1 MLKNTTKTIKF
12 SLSKIRIFLLIL
24 IFQLMYYKLLLS
36 HHKIYSP
43 IVEEGRQS
51 FEWRGH
57 FDVDDRVEK
66 NKAHHHVLETE
77 YSYLKKAASKRGCSH
92 NVT

>member
-1 MLKNTTKTIKF
+1 MLKNITKTIKF
-12 SLSKIRIFLLIL
+12 SLSKIRIFLLVL
-24 IFQLMYYKLLLS
+24 IFQLMYCKFLLS

-57 FDVDDRVEK
+57 FDVDDRVEIGR
-66 NKAHHHVLETE
+66 AHV
-77 YSYLKKAASKRGCSH
+77 
-92 NVT
+92 